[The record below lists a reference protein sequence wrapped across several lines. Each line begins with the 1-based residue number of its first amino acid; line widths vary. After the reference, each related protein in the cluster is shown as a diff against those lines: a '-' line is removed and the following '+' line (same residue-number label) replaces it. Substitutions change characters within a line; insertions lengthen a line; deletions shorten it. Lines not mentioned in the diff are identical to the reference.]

1 MPKSKD
7 TLDRISIPKPCT
19 ADWDEMIGNEQVR
32 FCSHCSL
39 SVHNLSAMTRRE
51 ALRLVTKSKG
61 KLCARYIRRP
71 DGEIQTSHPVLHQLQ
86 RARRRAT
93 HLAAGAFT
101 AALSLS
107 SSAVAAGAVV
117 STPAASNTVNHTATA
132 FLRDSAPRR
141 TSGASGASLAGI
153 VKDQNDAM
161 IAGANVTIINERDSI
176 SNTTSSNDEGFYI
189 FQSLPEGSYTL
200 KVESPGFNTKE
211 ISHIHLRANEERSLA
226 TTLDV
231 GFISGDIVIRE
242 PSDPLV
248 AAVYNGEVA
257 DVRRLLATGADVN
270 ALDTDYDS
278 TALAVAVSKGYS
290 RLVKIL
296 LNAGA
301 DVNAKNSSG
310 QTALMSLSSETTARI
325 IWELIDAGAKI
336 DLQDNSKKTALIH
349 AAEYADVKVV
359 KALLDAGAP
368 VDARDEDERTALMT
382 AADAGNADNVS
393 ALLQAGATVNLRDE
407 DGETA
412 LGLARDD
419 DHDEVVK
426 ILESYGG
433 VE

>member
-7 TLDRISIPKPCT
+7 ILDRISIPKSCT
-19 ADWDEMIGNEQVR
+19 ADWDEMIGNDQVR

-51 ALRLVTKSKG
+51 ALRLVTKSQG

-71 DGEIQTSHPVLHQLQ
+71 DGEIQTSHPALHQLQ

-107 SSAVAAGAVV
+107 SSALAAGATV
-117 STPAASNTVNHTATA
+117 STPAAPIAVNHTATA
-132 FLRDSAPRR
+132 FIRDSTPRR
-141 TSGASGASLAGI
+141 TSGASLTGILRDPQDAVVAGAS
-153 VKDQNDAM
+153 
-161 IAGANVTIINERDSI
+161 VTIINERDGD
-176 SNTTSSNDEGFYI
+176 SNTTSSNDEGFYS

-200 KVESPGFNTKE
+200 KVETPGFRSKE
-211 ISHIHLRANEERSLA
+211 ISHITLRANEERSLA
-226 TTLDV
+226 TTLD
-231 GFISGDIVIRE
+231 SGDVQSGVVVMSG
-242 PSDPLV
+242 PGDPLV
-248 AAVYNGEVA
+248 AAVYNGEVRE
-257 DVRRLLATGADVN
+257 VTRLLATGADVN
-270 ALDTDYDS
+270 VLDTEYDS
-278 TALAVAVSKGYS
+278 TPLAVAVSKGHS

-301 DVNAKNSSG
+301 EVNAKNSSG

-325 IWELIDAGAKI
+325 IWELIDAGAKV

-349 AAEYADVKVV
+349 AAGYADVKVL

-382 AADAGNADNVS
+382 AADAGNAENVS
-393 ALLQAGATVNLRDE
+393 ALLKAGATVNLRD
-407 DGETA
+407 DNGKTA
-412 LGLARDD
+412 LGLASDGD
-419 DHDEVVK
+419 YDEVVK

-433 VE
+433 GE